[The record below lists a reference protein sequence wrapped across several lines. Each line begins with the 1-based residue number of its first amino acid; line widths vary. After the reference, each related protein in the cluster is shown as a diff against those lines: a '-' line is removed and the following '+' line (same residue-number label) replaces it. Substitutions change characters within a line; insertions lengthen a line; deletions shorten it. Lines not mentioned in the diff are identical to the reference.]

1 MPHPNPK
8 KEAAWEH
15 QPKQRKARAARMRAR
30 RLMEKKGLVHK
41 GDGKEVDHKKF
52 LGGKNGKVDKATT
65 APSNL
70 RVVSRETNR
79 KKQPKR
85 K

>member
-1 MPHPNPK
+1 MPHPNPE
-8 KEAAWEH
+8 KEARWAK
-15 QPKQRKARAARMRAR
+15 QPKQKAAHRERLRAR

-41 GDGKEVDHKKF
+41 HDGKEVDHKKF
-52 LGGKNGKVDKATT
+52 LGGKGGKVSKETT
-65 APSNL
+65 SPSNY

-85 K
+85 S

>member
-1 MPHPNPK
+1 MPHPNPE
-8 KEAAWEH
+8 KEAAWEA
-15 QPKQRKARAARMRAR
+15 QPKQKKARAARNKAR
-30 RLMEKKGLVHK
+30 RLMEKKGKVHK

-52 LGGKNGKVDKATT
+52 LGGKGGKVNKETT
-65 APSNL
+65 APGNL

>member
-1 MPHPNPK
+1 MPHPNPE
-8 KEAAWEH
+8 KEAKWEA
-15 QPKQRKARAARMRAR
+15 QPKQKKARAARNRAR
-30 RLMEKKGLVHK
+30 RQMEQKGLVHK

-52 LGGKNGKVDKATT
+52 LGGKHGKVDKATT

-70 RVVSRETNR
+70 RVISREANR

>member
-1 MPHPNPK
+1 MPHPNPE
-8 KEAAWEH
+8 KEAKWEA
-15 QPKQRKARAARMRAR
+15 QPKQKKARAARNRAR
-30 RLMEKKGLVHK
+30 EYMKKKGKVHK

-52 LGGKNGKVDKATT
+52 LGGKSGKVNSQTT

-70 RVVSRETNR
+70 RVISRAANR
-79 KKQPKR
+79 AKQPKR